1 MSAAPRV
8 AVIVPC
14 YDDGALIEETL
25 ASIDEAE
32 PVELVVV
39 DDASVDPAT
48 RDVLAALASGG
59 TRVIR
64 HEANRGLPAARMS
77 GLAATRAPYVFPLD
91 ADDLLLPGTLGAMAD
106 RLDAAPAAAVCIGDY
121 EEFGHVSRVKR
132 VPARLDPYRVAFR
145 NDYPVSSL
153 FRRDALEAAGGWR
166 AVGDG
171 TGYEDWQ
178 LWMTL
183 AERGVSAVHLG
194 RVAYRRR
201 LHGERMLTHAGR
213 SHRGLYAELR
223 RGHPRLFGALAE
235 HRRRSDLP
243 AAQKL
248 LYPLLFGARPPSGVL
263 TRLRRLRPGGR
274 QAP

>member
-1 MSAAPRV
+1 VTAAPRV

-14 YDDGALIEETL
+14 FDDGALIEETL
-25 ASIDEAE
+25 ASIDEPE

-39 DDASVDPAT
+39 DDASTDPET
-48 RDVLAALASGG
+48 RAVLARLGAGS

-64 HEANRGLPAARMS
+64 HEVNRGLPAARMS

-91 ADDLLLPGTLGAMAD
+91 ADDLLLPGVLAAMAD
-106 RLDAAPAAAVCIGDY
+106 RLDAEPGAAVCFGDY
-121 EEFGHVSRVKR
+121 EEFGHVRRVKR

-153 FRRDALEAAGGWR
+153 FRREALEAAGGWR
-166 AVGDG
+166 AVGSG
-171 TGYEDWQ
+171 VGYEDWQ

-183 AERGVSAVHLG
+183 AERGASAVHLG
-194 RVAYRRR
+194 RIGYRRR
-201 LHGERMLTHAGR
+201 LHGERMLSHAGR
-213 SHRGLYAELR
+213 SHRRLYAELR
-223 RGHPRLFGALAE
+223 RGHPGLFGALAE

-243 AAQKL
+243 AAHKL
-248 LYPLLFGARPPSGVL
+248 LYPLVFGARPPSGLL
-263 TRLRRLRPGGR
+263 TRLRRLRPGRR